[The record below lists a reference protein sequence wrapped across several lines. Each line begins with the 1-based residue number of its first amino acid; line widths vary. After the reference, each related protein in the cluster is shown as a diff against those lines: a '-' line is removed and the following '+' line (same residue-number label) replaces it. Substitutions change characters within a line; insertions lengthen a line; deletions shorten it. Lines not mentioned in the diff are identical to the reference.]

1 MSNNRLIYT
10 KTTQVMVS
18 GHVGNATQYA
28 IASCAHMT
36 NPIMAFAP
44 TDRDPSAQ
52 YKALTTEAELDAEI
66 ILLEN
71 NDTTKR
77 KIKVRDLL
85 V

>member
-1 MSNNRLIYT
+1 MSDNRLIYT
-10 KTTQVMVS
+10 KTTQVMVD
-18 GHVGNATQYA
+18 GHVGDITQYA
-28 IASCAHMT
+28 IASRVHMV

-44 TDRDPSAQ
+44 IDRDPSAR
-52 YKALTTEAELDAEI
+52 YKALTTEAELDAEV

-77 KIKVRDLL
+77 KIKVRDFL